1 MAVPPPVV
9 EPEEP
14 SNRWPWIALALGLLV
29 IAVGVG
35 VFLFDRQRSV
45 NITVEG
51 TPTLS
56 AVARAASPGPPP
68 TLVPPT
74 LPPSAT
80 LAPTATA
87 LPSPTAAPTPTAQ
100 PTVSPAPP
108 APTQAPAA
116 PTPLAAAAQ
125 PANPAPGQPAPPAN
139 PAPAQPAPPANPAA
153 GQPAP
158 APAGQP
164 TPPPA
169 GQPAPA
175 NPPPTQ
181 PAAPTAAPSP
191 TPFAGQVASAGG
203 FGNTRADFDSTYGPP
218 AGETPEHLVVYRKN
232 NMELHVSFGSD
243 PSGRAALLVEM
254 PQPQTNASPFTIQS
268 ATAEAHRL
276 LPRDAQPPNPPQEGN
291 DQFVVERYTSQ
302 LLAQALPAGANGGQP
317 GQFMVVYVRDP
328 AQQSRISR
336 FIIGPGT
343 DPQALVNQGR

>member
-9 EPEEP
+9 EPDEP

-35 VFLFDRQRSV
+35 VFLFNRQRSV

-51 TPTLS
+51 TPTLP

-80 LAPTATA
+80 LAPTATP
-87 LPSPTAAPTPTAQ
+87 LPSPTAPPTPTAQ
-100 PTVSPAPP
+100 PTVPPPPAAPP
-108 APTQAPAA
+108 APTQPPAA
-116 PTPLAAAAQ
+116 PTPLPAAAA
-125 PANPAPGQPAPPAN
+125 
-139 PAPAQPAPPANPAA
+139 PANPAA
-153 GQPAP
+153 GQPGPANPPAAQP
-158 APAGQP
+158 APTSPPAAPPSSPGGQP

-169 GQPAPA
+169 AANPAP
-175 NPPPTQ
+175 TQ
-181 PAAPTAAPSP
+181 AAAPSAPPSP
-191 TPFAGQVASAGG
+191 TPFAGQLANAGG

-232 NMELHVSFGSD
+232 NMELHVSFVSD
-243 PSGRAALLVEM
+243 PSSRAALLVEM
-254 PQPQTNASPFTIQS
+254 PQPQTNASPFTIES
-268 ATAEAHRL
+268 ATSEAHRL

-317 GQFMVVYVRDP
+317 GQLMVVYVRDP
-328 AQQSRISR
+328 AQPNRISR
-336 FIIGPGT
+336 FIIGPGN